1 MAVKLSSVKTE
12 HTCEHCVLRQ
22 MFARSGLTA
31 EQITALGND
40 TIRCHGPYRRGERIF
55 RAGEPV
61 KSLYVITS
69 GAVKTEISTP
79 SGRQITGFFL
89 TGESFAA
96 EAIGRDFLPFDAIA
110 LRKTT
115 VCELS
120 RAHLEDLCAENERLL
135 HEVLRFLSE
144 HIRTSSRQWILMRH
158 LNSEQRIMSF
168 LRDLRRRI
176 ALRQGRD
183 PGEIRLPMTKDDIS
197 CFLSLAPETLSRTLA
212 KLAKGGVIR
221 NTMKSVEL
229 LDGEATKTH

>member
-1 MAVKLSSVKTE
+1 MAVEPSFIQTQ

-22 MFARSGLTA
+22 LFVRSGLA
-31 EQITALGND
+31 GEQIAALGNA
-40 TIRCHGPYRRGERIF
+40 TIRCHGPYRRGQHIF
-55 RAGEPV
+55 RAGDQV

-69 GAVKTEISTP
+69 GAVKTEITAP
-79 SGRQITGFFL
+79 SGRQVTGFFL

-96 EAIGRDFLPFDAIA
+96 EAIGRDVLPFDAIA

-120 RAHLEDLCAENERLL
+120 RTHLEELCAENERLL

-144 HIRTSSRQWILMRH
+144 HIRTSSRQWISMRH
-158 LNSEQRIMSF
+158 LNSEQRVIRF

-176 ALRQGRD
+176 ALRQGHE

-197 CFLSLAPETLSRTLA
+197 CFLSLAPETLSRTLT

-229 LDGEATKTH
+229 LDREAIETH